1 MSSIMTFSNATNNDH
16 FKMNQYLQ
24 SRALSQKTNS
34 PGHDPF
40 NESDSCIEGLMS
52 DEFSFMEPF
61 PIETA
66 HERLIESLNRFLP
79 TSNNVKINFKSI
91 GHYSVVL
98 KKTAI
103 DITFRDDVP
112 KILLSTTVHQRVHN
126 NLMLSSPPKGSR
138 SRHYSML
145 TAMMKLKTML
155 DRSEGMDSITSVNGK
170 FIYYQEVDFE
180 ILQESTRLH
189 RILEGFIL
197 RSYEIRQDFNR
208 ISKMIEL
215 PERSFA

>member
-1 MSSIMTFSNATNNDH
+1 MTFSHATKIDQLKIDH
-16 FKMNQYLQ
+16 F
-24 SRALSQKTNS
+24 S
-34 PGHDPF
+34 
-40 NESDSCIEGLMS
+40 ESDSCIECLMS
-52 DEFSFMEPF
+52 DEFSFMD
-61 PIETA
+61 PIPIDTA
-66 HERLIESLNRFLP
+66 HELLIESLNRFLP
-79 TSNNVKINFKSI
+79 TSNNVKMNFKSI

-98 KKTAI
+98 KKTVI

-126 NLMLSSPPKGSR
+126 NLILSSVPKGSR
-138 SRHYSML
+138 SRHYTML

-155 DRSEGMDSITSVNGK
+155 NRSEDMESITSVNGK

-208 ISKMIEL
+208 INKMIEN
-215 PERSFA
+215 PERRYK